1 LLLAEEVLIL
11 EVGEP
16 GGYSQGMQASLMA
29 LLILSPLVRVV
40 QVALTQLQMV
50 VIQFLTQQFLL
61 EPQDVLLP
69 LVEEWVVQVLMA
81 LLQMFQVVH
90 IRADLEEALIKLL
103 SPEVVYQV
111 KEIEA
116 AMRELQEQHL
126 QQVLAAAQEQQV

>member
-1 LLLAEEVLIL
+1 
-11 EVGEP
+11 
-16 GGYSQGMQASLMA
+16 
-29 LLILSPLVRVV
+29 
-40 QVALTQLQMV
+40 
-50 VIQFLTQQFLL
+50 
-61 EPQDVLLP
+61 LLP